1 MVDMSHHLDSP
12 LARQDPRLNITDQ
25 YLFDAGDETVL
36 IMNVRT
42 SLAGDDHADGF
53 HPEARYEFKIH
64 FDGSLDEDITYR
76 FAFGATGNG
85 GQPYTVEVLTGPE
98 AGRDAASGTEI
109 AGGRT
114 GETVTT
120 SEGGR
125 VWAGEAVEPFYLDLS
140 QLDAINHAIGE
151 GEDTDLFRWLP
162 GTAKDTFS
170 GSTVRSIVLTVP
182 VGAGV
187 WRRGRHVATWSTAK
201 LATDAGGWR
210 QVGRTGLPMI
220 WPLFRDKDSEAASHA
235 NETHPRDDAA
245 AYGDA
250 IAGLVASV
258 VRRRGTAELPEAYAA
273 GLLDRIV
280 PDLLGYVVGT
290 PALFGLAGFNGRRL
304 GDNAP
309 EIMFSLA
316 TNAGIPTGLKA
327 GDQPRSQ
334 NRFPYVIPAGRG

>member
-1 MVDMSHHLDSP
+1 MVGMSHHLDSP

-42 SLAGDDHADGF
+42 SLAGDGHADAF

-64 FDGSLDEDITYR
+64 LDGHLDEDLTYR
-76 FAFGATGNG
+76 FAFGRADEGD
-85 GQPYTVEVLTGPE
+85 QPYTVELLTGDQ
-98 AGRDAASGTEI
+98 AGGDGSSGTEI
-109 AGGRT
+109 ARGRT
-114 GETVTT
+114 GAAATT
-120 SEGGR
+120 NEGGR
-125 VWAGEAVEPFYLDLS
+125 VWAGEAVEPFYLDLD

-162 GTAKDTFS
+162 GSAKDTFT

-182 VGAGV
+182 VGPGV
-187 WRRGRHVATWSTAK
+187 WRRGRPVATWSTAK

-235 NETHPRDDAA
+235 NETHPRDDRAS
-245 AYGDA
+245 YGDS

-280 PDLLGYVVGT
+280 PDLLHYVVGT
-290 PALFGLAGFNGRRL
+290 PALFGLAAFNGRRL

-316 TNAGIPTGLKA
+316 TNAGIPGGLRA
-327 GDQPRSQ
+327 GDVPRSQ
-334 NRFPYVIPAGRG
+334 NSFPYVIPADRR